1 MTEGRTSV
9 MPQLECGQ
17 CGIPLDT
24 LAKECPKCGEK
35 RAVRQD
41 GKKILEVDVA
51 HAGETVDKALA
62 KLNQAA
68 SEALA
73 GAYMGLRVV
82 HRYGSGHNHTHLIKE
97 AVQKRL
103 LALQERYGGKLIQ
116 DGNPGATQ
124 WQIGRGS

>member
-1 MTEGRTSV
+1 LIPE
-9 MPQLECGQ
+9 LKCGQ

-24 LAKECPKCGEK
+24 LAKECPKCGQK

-41 GKKILEVDVA
+41 GKKYLEVDIA
-51 HAGETVDKALA
+51 HAGETVERAMA

-82 HRYGSGHNHTHLIKE
+82 HGYGSGHNHTHLIKE
-97 AVQKRL
+97 AVRKRL
-103 LALQERYGGKLIQ
+103 LALHDKYGGKLIQ
-116 DGNPGATQ
+116 DENTGATR
-124 WQIGRGS
+124 WFLV